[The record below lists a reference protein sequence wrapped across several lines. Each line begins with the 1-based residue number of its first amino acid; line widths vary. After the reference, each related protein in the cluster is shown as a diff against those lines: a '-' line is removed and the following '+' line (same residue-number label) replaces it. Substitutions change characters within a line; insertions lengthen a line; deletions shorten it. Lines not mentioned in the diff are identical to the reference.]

1 MLVTVIVYGTKDTIT
16 SLKETKFCKSCA
28 RGKQVCI
35 RLKIHYVSTNYLSP
49 IKKKPFS
56 VHLTLVAF
64 LVCTF
69 TRFDI
74 ITSLIAYFMSFL
86 CLSRGINYTICNDYL
101 GFSRKIPMEF
111 PPNFPIPCGCI
122 TPWNFRILKVKVV
135 WLKLLIREK
144 KEEYILY
151 IFYIF
156 YSLCKLVFTISIVV
170 WMMDE
175 VAVAVV
181 FTNRFRN
188 FARIVPA
195 FLLEDVKSF
204 GHFLT

>member
-1 MLVTVIVYGTKDTIT
+1 M
-16 SLKETKFCKSCA
+16 
-28 RGKQVCI
+28 
-35 RLKIHYVSTNYLSP
+35 
-49 IKKKPFS
+49 
-56 VHLTLVAF
+56 LVAF

-111 PPNFPIPCGCI
+111 PPNFPIPCGNLLSSMYY
-122 TPWNFRILKVKVV
+122 PLEFPNSES

-156 YSLCKLVFTISIVV
+156 YSLCKLVFTISIVASFRIITATATTMSEW
-170 WMMDE
+170 WMRLQLPLCLQIVSE
-175 VAVAVV
+175 
-181 FTNRFRN
+181 N
-188 FARIVPA
+188 FARMV
-195 FLLEDVKSF
+195 LLF
-204 GHFLT
+204 C